1 MNEILKKISDIGIVP
16 VIKLNDARDAAPLAK
31 ALCRGG
37 LPCAEVTFRTD
48 ACIESIKAMKKE
60 CPDMIVGAGTV
71 LTTRQVDEAVEAG
84 SEFIVSP
91 GLNPDVVKYC
101 VNRGITIT
109 PGCAN
114 PSDIEQAIKYGLEVA
129 KFFPAEASGGIKMIK
144 SMAAPYGNIKFF
156 PTGGI
161 NADNITEYL
170 SYDRVICCGG
180 TWMVPS
186 DLINEGK
193 FDEIEILVR
202 KAVKNMFDFKI
213 AHVGINC
220 SKPEEAHSVADSFE
234 NIFGFTQNENPSS
247 IFGST
252 SVEIMKMP
260 FLGEK
265 GHIAI
270 STNFVERAVKHLKV
284 KGVKFNEES
293 AVFRA
298 DGSMQAI
305 YFQNEIG
312 GFAIHLVRKPQ

>member
-1 MNEILKKISDIGIVP
+1 
-16 VIKLNDARDAAPLAK
+16 
-31 ALCRGG
+31 
-37 LPCAEVTFRTD
+37 
-48 ACIESIKAMKKE
+48 
-60 CPDMIVGAGTV
+60 
-71 LTTRQVDEAVEAG
+71 
-84 SEFIVSP
+84 
-91 GLNPDVVKYC
+91 
-101 VNRGITIT
+101 
-109 PGCAN
+109 
-114 PSDIEQAIKYGLEVA
+114 
-129 KFFPAEASGGIKMIK
+129 MIK

-220 SKPEEAHSVADSFE
+220 STPEEAHSVADSFE

-252 SVEIMKMP
+252 SVEIMQ
-260 FLGEK
+260 F
-265 GHIAI
+265 I
-270 STNFVERAVKHLKV
+270 
-284 KGVKFNEES
+284 
-293 AVFRA
+293 
-298 DGSMQAI
+298 
-305 YFQNEIG
+305 
-312 GFAIHLVRKPQ
+312 